1 MSRQIVI
8 PTTAEFRLLEIL
20 WVFEEGTIEDLLLAS
35 EKKSSLNYKT
45 VQTVLRIMENKKL
58 VSHSTRGRAFVY
70 RPRVKRHE
78 VSRLSLRS
86 LLGSHD
92 RHGFDRLILGSVS
105 ESIALCRLLARDHP
119 QVSYFAT
126 KSRGF
131 PLPTS
136 FPSVNHMI
144 EKGQTKQP
152 LMPVL
157 PQRETLVFPV
167 TAWRRRFNVHSK
179 HRPLGL

>member
-1 MSRQIVI
+1 MIGATEGRG
-8 PTTAEFRLLEIL
+8 AEDARKRADKAIAQACHVLISKGLKICEGPGTLVGDAGAILLDEARA
-20 WVFEEGTIEDLLLAS
+20 WGADLI
-35 EKKSSLNYKT
+35 
-45 VQTVLRIMENKKL
+45 VLR
-58 VSHSTRGRAFVY
+58 
-70 RPRVKRHE
+70 
-78 VSRLSLRS
+78 
-86 LLGSHD
+86 SHD